1 MESKDI
7 KRRRPN
13 WSEGELVALAEA
25 VVPRAHYLKGKLSP
39 SLTAE
44 RKQGLWEEV
53 ADEVNSVA
61 MVKRTVD
68 EKKKKWADMQ
78 SLTKKKEGERR
89 RSMKMTGG
97 GPGPNL
103 IFKCWENLV
112 LKSLSDVAIEGI
124 SSGVDTAECVQEAS
138 SISITAVVPSTTD
151 SAKPG
156 LPNQGNTMP
165 QSLSSTSSRNGVK
178 DTSTLSHGA
187 VIPLTGADK
196 PGTSTEGNPPPI
208 LF

>member
-61 MVKRTVD
+61 MIKRTVD
-68 EKKKKWADMQ
+68 EMKKKWADMQ

-97 GPGPNL
+97 GQGPK
-103 IFKCWENLV
+103 F
-112 LKSLSDVAIEGI
+112 S
-124 SSGVDTAECVQEAS
+124 
-138 SISITAVVPSTTD
+138 
-151 SAKPG
+151 
-156 LPNQGNTMP
+156 
-165 QSLSSTSSRNGVK
+165 
-178 DTSTLSHGA
+178 
-187 VIPLTGADK
+187 
-196 PGTSTEGNPPPI
+196 
-208 LF
+208 F